1 MVLKGNYA
9 SGTSYSVGD
18 LVKFDDGRWYHCVK
32 APGAAGHPC
41 NESLYWEPKDPT
53 TADIIDLIAPTFA
66 KLEALMPDAK
76 TLVLASSTA
85 SSVKKFKIT
94 VVDAGTVAGT
104 EIT

>member
-1 MVLKGNYA
+1 MVLKGNYD
-9 SGTSYSVGD
+9 SGTNYSVGD
-18 LVKFDDGRWYHCVK
+18 VAKFTDGRWYHCFK

-41 NESLYWEPKDPT
+41 NESKYWEPKNPT
-53 TADIIDLIAPTFA
+53 TADLIDLMAPIME
-66 KLEALMPDAK
+66 KLDALMPDAK

-85 SSVKKFKIT
+85 ASTKKFKIT